1 MGRRKGNVAER
12 EVAKLLEAWWR
23 RFDPEARFERTPLS
37 GGLQHAVEFDVVGD
51 VMVRARGFPWS
62 VEVKRRESAKADRFV
77 AGKPTAIW
85 GWWRE
90 AQDDAQSSGREPM
103 LWFRR
108 NRDPWRVVI
117 RAGFAREMLSR
128 VGHWRVTSVE
138 PPAALGT
145 GIPPTLYLGADFL
158 TADPG
163 WFARSSGAAAT
174 SG

>member
-23 RFDPEARFERTPLS
+23 RYDPEARFERTPLS

-62 VEVKRRESAKADRFV
+62 VEVKRRESVMVGRFV
-77 AGKPTAIW
+77 AGRPTAIW

-108 NRDPWRVVI
+108 NREPWRVLI
-117 RAGFAREMLSR
+117 RAGFARER
-128 VGHWRVTSVE
+128 IPRTGIWRVTPVE

-145 GIPPTLYLGADFL
+145 GVPPALFGAEVLL
-158 TADPG
+158 TSDPG
-163 WFARSSGAAAT
+163 WFARPPDAAAT
-174 SG
+174 SA